1 MPSQLLTNEAISFI
15 VGKPFLFNGTVYDY
29 GQEFDQDEVR
39 IPSNNIETLV
49 RNRFLIPVVD
59 SYDDKPR
66 HWYREIKLRSD
77 VEAKMAKRSDS
88 VEEQLPAAPDVPVEE
103 FDPSNFSVKKVKAYV
118 NEHPEETQVVLNKE
132 ENGKNRST
140 LVRWLYDQLEG

>member
-1 MPSQLLTNEAISFI
+1 VFKGVEYL
-15 VGKPFLFNGTVYDY
+15 Y
-29 GQEFDQDEVR
+29 GEDFDQDEVR
-39 IPSNNIETLV
+39 VPAYNIETLV

-77 VEAKMAKRSDS
+77 VEAKMGLDNRPD
-88 VEEQLPAAPDVPVEE
+88 EELPPAPDVPVEE
-103 FDPSNFSVKKVKAYV
+103 FDPNDFSVKKVKAYV